1 MNNRIK
7 GHDPITVVMGNQ
19 PLVTHAAK
27 VASDPTSTDAV
38 VCASVRNPGE
48 GIEFSTT
55 AQVLN
60 EVLGLRNRG
69 RSWIG

>member
-38 VCASVRNPGE
+38 VCASVRNPRERYRIFYNRSGFE
-48 GIEFSTT
+48 RG
-55 AQVLN
+55 
-60 EVLGLRNRG
+60 LGPPQSR
-69 RSWIG
+69 